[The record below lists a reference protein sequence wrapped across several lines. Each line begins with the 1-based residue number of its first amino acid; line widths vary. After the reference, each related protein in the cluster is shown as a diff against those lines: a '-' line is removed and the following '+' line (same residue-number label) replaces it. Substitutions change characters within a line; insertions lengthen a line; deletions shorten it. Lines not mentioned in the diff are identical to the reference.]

1 MTSHP
6 LAPQV
11 QMFFTARLTNQLGAS
26 PNTVAGYRDTFRLLL
41 GFASKHT
48 GRPPTDLQVED
59 IDAGLVACFLDD
71 LESTRHNS
79 ARTRNARLTAIRSF
93 FSHVSRCEPALLD
106 QCRQVL
112 VLPSK
117 RCEQRTIEYLDEAQT
132 GALLAAP
139 DITTRQ
145 GRRDRALLLLM
156 VQAGLRVSELTG
168 LDCGDLELGTA
179 AHVRVSGKG
188 RRQRATP
195 LREDAVTVLRE
206 WLNERGGR
214 DSQPLF
220 PSNRNRRLSRDT
232 VAWIVSKHVT
242 RASQSCP
249 SLRDKRISP
258 HSLRHTSAMEL
269 LRRRRAD
276 HRHRAVARPPAR
288 RINDEIP
295 ARRSEDQGER
305 HGADK
310 TGRCASWALSAGRAA
325 DGLSGEPVT
334 MPKRP
339 GRK

>member
-11 QMFFTARLTNQLGAS
+11 QMFFTGRLINQLGAS

-41 GFASKHT
+41 DFASKET
-48 GRPPTDLQVED
+48 GRHPTDLQVED
-59 IDAGLVACFLDD
+59 INAGLVACFLDD
-71 LESTRHNS
+71 LESRRHNS

-106 QCRQVL
+106 HCRQVL
-112 VLPSK
+112 ALPSK
-117 RCEQRTIEYLDEAQT
+117 RFEQRTIEYLDEAET

-168 LDCGDLELGTA
+168 LDCGDLELGTG

-188 RRQRATP
+188 RRQRSTP

-206 WLNERGGR
+206 WLKEHRGD

-232 VAWIVSKHVT
+232 IAWIVSKHVT
-242 RASQSCP
+242 RASRSCP

-258 HSLRHTSAMEL
+258 HSLRHASAMEL
-269 LRRRRAD
+269 LRRRVPITVIALWLGHQSVESTMKYLHAD
-276 HRHRAVARPPAR
+276 PKIKENAMEQTRPVDVP
-288 RINDEIP
+288 
-295 ARRSEDQGER
+295 
-305 HGADK
+305 
-310 TGRCASWALSAGRAA
+310 
-325 DGLSGEPVT
+325 
-334 MPKRP
+334 P
-339 GRK
+339 GRYQPEEQLMTFLERL